1 MNARR
6 LNMKNPKWL
15 NEYDQRIADLGV
27 EVGLSH
33 RNIAYLIAYYNPDQ
47 VTMSQLE
54 NLAGLLNTSV
64 GYLLTGEE
72 KANV

>member
-6 LNMKNPKWL
+6 LNMKSPKWL
-15 NEYDQRIADLGV
+15 NEYDQRIADLGIK
-27 EVGLSH
+27 VGLNYK
-33 RNIAYLIAYYNPDQ
+33 NIAYLIAYYDPSR

-54 NLAGLLNTSV
+54 KLAGLLNTSV

-72 KANV
+72 KADV